1 MGLGSKFADQV
12 VFIDTAPLIYFI
24 EGHSRYQEKLIELF
38 RSNDLGEFR
47 FQTSTLTL
55 IELLVQPYKQKNN
68 KLADRYEQII
78 TESNNIDIFEIDLL
92 ISKKAAKL
100 RADYNFKT
108 PDAIQLAT
116 GLEKNADFFL
126 TNDKELKKLK
136 EIEVITLEDI

>member
-1 MGLGSKFADQV
+1 MGLISKFTDQI

-38 RSNDLGEFR
+38 KSNDLGDFR

-55 IELLVQPYKQKNN
+55 IELLVQPFRKQNL
-68 KLADRYEQII
+68 KLAGRYEQII
-78 TESNNIDIFEIDLL
+78 TESNNIDIFDVDLEIA
-92 ISKKAAKL
+92 KQAAKL

-116 GLEKNADFFL
+116 GLEKNAGLFL
-126 TNDKELKKLK
+126 TNDKELNKIR
-136 EIEVITLEDI
+136 EIEVVTLEEL